1 MLSWTLRSLCRSKR
15 RRRGVVAA
23 PLPIP
28 SGAVWG
34 MFISSINHVRG
45 ESGSPV
51 PLGLV

>member
-1 MLSWTLRSLCRSKR
+1 
-15 RRRGVVAA
+15 
-23 PLPIP
+23 
-28 SGAVWG
+28 